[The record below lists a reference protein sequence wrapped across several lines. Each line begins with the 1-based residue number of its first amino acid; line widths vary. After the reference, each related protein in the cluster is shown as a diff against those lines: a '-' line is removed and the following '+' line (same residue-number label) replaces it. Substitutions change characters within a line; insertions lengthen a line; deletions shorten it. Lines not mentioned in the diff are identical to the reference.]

1 MLRSTIAH
9 RANLVVRASIVAAAG
24 MVLAACGSSETDVA
38 ASVSDGAPAESRSAE
53 TSLTNAALDECAQE
67 NLTTITPGALTIG
80 TDSPAYPPY
89 FSDDDPSN
97 GEGFESAVAYAI
109 ADQLGFAPAEVAWE
123 IVPFSSSFAPGNK
136 NFDFDINQI
145 SITAERAEVVDFSDG
160 YFTVNQAVVALA
172 DSLIANATTVA
183 ELKSARLGAQLGTT
197 SLALIEEDI
206 QPDADAFVY
215 DDFAEARA
223 ALSRG
228 QIDGIVVDFPT
239 ATFITSGEI
248 ENSKIVGQFPENM
261 GGSQFGLLFQKGNPL
276 VGCVNQALGS
286 LVASGE
292 LQTIQDTWL
301 TGATVPYFSD

>member
-1 MLRSTIAH
+1 MMRSTIAH
-9 RANLVVRASIVAAAG
+9 RANLAARASIVVAAG
-24 MVLAACGSSETDVA
+24 MVLAACGSSETDVTT
-38 ASVSDGAPAESRSAE
+38 SVSDGATAESMSAE

-109 ADQLGFAPAEVAWE
+109 ADQLGFAPAEVAWD
-123 IVPFSSSFAPGNK
+123 IVSFSSSFAPGNK

-172 DSLIANATTVA
+172 DSLIASATTVA

-223 ALSRG
+223 ALRSG

-261 GGSQFGLLFQKGNPL
+261 GGSEFGLLFQKGNPL
-276 VGCVNQALGS
+276 VGCVNKALGS
-286 LVASGE
+286 LVASGD
-292 LQTIQDTWL
+292 LQNIQETWL
-301 TGATVPYFSD
+301 TGATVPFFSD

>member
-1 MLRSTIAH
+1 MMRSTIAH
-9 RANLVVRASIVAAAG
+9 RANLAARASIVAAAG
-24 MVLAACGSSETDVA
+24 MVLAACGSSETDVTT
-38 ASVSDGAPAESRSAE
+38 SVSDGATAESRSAE

-97 GEGFESAVAYAI
+97 GEGFEGAVAYAI

-172 DSLIANATTVA
+172 DSLIASATTVA

-206 QPDADAFVY
+206 QPDAEAFVY

-223 ALSRG
+223 ALRSG

-261 GGSQFGLLFQKGNPL
+261 GGSEFGLLFQKGNPL
-276 VGCVNQALGS
+276 VGCVNKALGS

-292 LQTIQDTWL
+292 LQNIQETWL
-301 TGATVPYFSD
+301 TGATVPFFSD

>member
-80 TDSPAYPPY
+80 TDSPAYPPF
-89 FSDDDPSN
+89 FSEDDPSN

-123 IVPFSSSFAPGNK
+123 IVPFSSALAPGKK

-160 YFTVNQAVVALA
+160 YYAVNQAVVALA
-172 DSLIANATTVA
+172 DSSIASATTVA
-183 ELKSARLGAQLGTT
+183 ELKDATLGAQFGTT

-206 QPDADAFVY
+206 QPDTDAFVY

-223 ALSRG
+223 ALRSG
-228 QIDGIVVDFPT
+228 QIDGIVVDLPS
-239 ATFITSGEI
+239 ASFITSGEI

-276 VGCVNQALGS
+276 VGCVNKALGS

-292 LQTIQDTWL
+292 LQNIQDTWL

>member
-1 MLRSTIAH
+1 MMRSTIAH
-9 RANLVVRASIVAAAG
+9 RANLAARASIVVAAG
-24 MVLAACGSSETDVA
+24 MVLAACGSSETDVTT
-38 ASVSDGAPAESRSAE
+38 SVSDGATAESMSAE

-123 IVPFSSSFAPGNK
+123 FVPFSSSFAPGNK

-172 DSLIANATTVA
+172 DSLIASATTVA

-223 ALSRG
+223 ALRSG

-261 GGSQFGLLFQKGNPL
+261 GGSEFGLLFQKGNPL
-276 VGCVNQALGS
+276 VGCVNKALGS
-286 LVASGE
+286 LVASGD
-292 LQTIQDTWL
+292 LQNIQETWL
-301 TGATVPYFSD
+301 TGATVPFFSD

>member
-1 MLRSTIAH
+1 MMRSTIAH
-9 RANLVVRASIVAAAG
+9 RANLAARASIVVAAG
-24 MVLAACGSSETDVA
+24 MVLAACGSSETDVTT
-38 ASVSDGAPAESRSAE
+38 SVSDGATAESMSAE

-123 IVPFSSSFAPGNK
+123 FVPFSSSFAPGNK

-172 DSLIANATTVA
+172 DSLIASATTVA

-223 ALSRG
+223 ALRSG

-261 GGSQFGLLFQKGNPL
+261 GGSEFGLLFQKGNPL
-276 VGCVNQALGS
+276 VGCVNKALGS

-292 LQTIQDTWL
+292 LQNIQETWL
-301 TGATVPYFSD
+301 TGATVPFFSD

>member
-1 MLRSTIAH
+1 
-9 RANLVVRASIVAAAG
+9 
-24 MVLAACGSSETDVA
+24 
-38 ASVSDGAPAESRSAE
+38 
-53 TSLTNAALDECAQE
+53 
-67 NLTTITPGALTIG
+67 LTTITPGALTIG

-109 ADQLGFAPAEVAWE
+109 AGQLGFAPAEVAWE
-123 IVPFSSSFAPGNK
+123 VVPFSSSFAPGNK

-160 YFTVNQAVVALA
+160 YFTVNQAVIALA
-172 DSLIANATTVA
+172 DSVIASATTVT
-183 ELKSARLGAQLGTT
+183 ELKSATLGGQFGTT
-197 SLALIEEDI
+197 SLALIEENI
-206 QPDADAFVY
+206 KPDADAFAY
-215 DDFAEARA
+215 DDFDEARA
-223 ALSRG
+223 ALRSGR
-228 QIDGIVVDFPT
+228 IDGIVVDLPT

-276 VGCVNQALGS
+276 VGCVNKALAS
-286 LVASGE
+286 LAASGE

-301 TGATVPYFSD
+301 TGATVPYFTEQ

>member
-1 MLRSTIAH
+1 MMRSTIAH
-9 RANLVVRASIVAAAG
+9 RANLAARASIVVAAG
-24 MVLAACGSSETDVA
+24 MVLAACGSSETDVTT
-38 ASVSDGAPAESRSAE
+38 SVSDGATAESMSAE

-123 IVPFSSSFAPGNK
+123 VVPFNSSFAPGNK

-172 DSLIANATTVA
+172 DSLIASATTVA

-206 QPDADAFVY
+206 QPEAEAFVY

-223 ALSRG
+223 ALRSG

-261 GGSQFGLLFQKGNPL
+261 GGSEFGLLFQKGNPL
-276 VGCVNQALGS
+276 VGCVNKALGS

-292 LQTIQDTWL
+292 LQNIQETWL
-301 TGATVPYFSD
+301 TGATVPFFSD